1 MRFFAQKAFRLFFQM
16 LDRITL
22 AIGFAAIVFLAYLI
36 FHSYHTKEAFE
47 VPAPAPLILQPIP
60 EPPRTVA
67 PAGPS
72 SPNQSPPDEMPPVRL
87 PGPGDSDPYD
97 ETYGSSDLQD
107 NMRYPERLFSPAP
120 TPTNTSLSVESGIAA
135 YNQQVTA
142 AATQNFNPDFVQN
155 GGQFMEGIFAND
167 TESSPNYSAY

>member
-1 MRFFAQKAFRLFFQM
+1 MSDRL
-16 LDRITL
+16 TL
-22 AIGFAAIVFLAYLI
+22 AIGLAAVAFLAYLI
-36 FHSYHTKEAFE
+36 YNSYRTKEAFE

-72 SPNQSPPDEMPPVRL
+72 PPNQSPPEDMPAVRL
-87 PGPGDSDPYD
+87 PAPDDSDPYD

-120 TPTNTSLSVESGIAA
+120 KPTNTSLAVGADLASYHEQTVSAA
-135 YNQQVTA
+135 IQTFKPELA
-142 AATQNFNPDFVQN
+142 QN
-155 GGQFMEGIFAND
+155 GGSFMEGIFAND
-167 TESSPNYSAY
+167 TTSSPNYSAY